1 MKQQE
6 KQQVMKEI
14 ERKTEKIVQTAM
26 QTGKLI
32 HPNTLQKKTTED
44 VLQSIMLSG
53 ADEFKIKTGET
64 LSYSDIRQLYG

>member
-1 MKQQE
+1 
-6 KQQVMKEI
+6 
-14 ERKTEKIVQTAM
+14 M

-44 VLQSIMLSG
+44 VLQSIMLSD

-64 LSYSDIRQLYG
+64 LSYSDMRQLYG